1 MQTLAPQRISRR
13 RTQSCT
19 RPSGRAHSPPRPRG
33 VGRASWIR
41 ARGGRVG
48 GSGGCLPAGRR
59 KPQGPRARRM
69 RPRPPGARRGSPARR
84 RDAHQASRTASCRG
98 GTIPAGKAPR
108 PTGSAERYSVGSRN
122 SHTPNGP
129 RAPGPRSA
137 PPPRPTDP
145 RSGEARR
152 VRHARCA
159 IRSLTWPRSPPPCR
173 AAAGRWRRA
182 PEGPRDSAE
191 DARTTVAS
199 VRLRRTAP
207 SRPAGVL
214 PHLRWGRG
222 CIPIAVAERRRGRAR
237 ARKTQLP
244 RSLPSGCAGRPP
256 PALRADSPI
265 CDGGERMHPRPR
277 ACPRT
282 RAQFSLSSGGGPDG
296 SGATLTP
303 SSASFLTSEG
313 VASP

>member
-1 MQTLAPQRISRR
+1 M
-13 RTQSCT
+13 
-19 RPSGRAHSPPRPRG
+19 
-33 VGRASWIR
+33 
-41 ARGGRVG
+41 G

-137 PPPRPTDP
+137 PPPRPDGPQVRRGTARAP
-145 RSGEARR
+145 RAA
-152 VRHARCA
+152 ARCA
-159 IRSLTWPRSPPPCR
+159 IRSLTWRCSLFPAARRRGGGAERRRGR
-173 AAAGRWRRA
+173 ARARKTRA
-182 PEGPRDSAE
+182 P
-191 DARTTVAS
+191 TVAS

-214 PHLRWGRG
+214 PHLQWGRG
-222 CIPIAVAERRRGRAR
+222 RIPIAVAQRRVFGARPRSAQAGSAFGSPACAQAAAR
-237 ARKTQLP
+237 APTRP
-244 RSLPSGCAGRPP
+244 RSCSSWAIWTALSAAPLRRLSETHQNDRPC
-256 PALRADSPI
+256 STV
-265 CDGGERMHPRPR
+265 GSERMR
-277 ACPRT
+277 
-282 RAQFSLSSGGGPDG
+282 
-296 SGATLTP
+296 LT
-303 SSASFLTSEG
+303 
-313 VASP
+313 